1 MKKILAIF
9 LLAIF
14 LFNYMGYFIASK
26 VALKEAKREM
36 RAAIRAGLIDKQ
48 MTVLITIPKKDLALY
63 EFKDKGKEIIYKGEM
78 YDIITRSESN
88 TDVILKCINDRNEK
102 KLIADLEQH
111 IGTHVSTAAPLKS
124 NSGKKISQSLVKLYY
139 SEPSTIQFTRE
150 SSTAIEIPFSA
161 NFISEY
167 IEISNPPPQL
177 G

>member
-36 RAAIRAGLIDKQ
+36 RFALRAGIIDEKL
-48 MTVLITIPKKDLALY
+48 TVLITIPKKEMASVLFVD
-63 EFKDKGKEIIYKGEM
+63 EGKEIIYKGEL
-78 YDIITRSESN
+78 YDIINRTESKN
-88 TDVILKCINDRNEK
+88 AVTFKCINDKNEEQ
-102 KLIADLEQH
+102 LLSNLEDH
-111 IGTHVSTAAPLKS
+111 ITSYVGTPASPKS
-124 NSGKKISQSLVKLYY
+124 SNGKKIGQNLVKLYY
-139 SEPSTIQFTRE
+139 SEPMIIQFAFVSPITIK
-150 SSTAIEIPFSA
+150 TPFLT

-167 IEISNPPPQL
+167 LEISSPPPRL